1 MPKIQTLVTWNTGAS
16 FRFNNIVPVLFCAV
30 LFTSTC
36 IYGQEESDGASNLTL
51 HFQQTVIVQN
61 HDKFP
66 SPYSGTNSLD
76 ANETAALTVTSTL
89 FIHAS
94 LDKWIDAKLDSELA
108 SGKGLSSSTG
118 VAGFPNGE
126 AYRVSDVA
134 PAIELDR
141 AYLHKSIPID
151 SSHQIDVVAGKF
163 SLADHF
169 DVNAYSNSPRTQ
181 FLNWALINNGAWD
194 YPANTRGYTG
204 GIVIQYL
211 CGASAFRFAIAMEP
225 TTANGPNL
233 DEHIS
238 KAQGEALE
246 GQIGYSL
253 FGQTG
258 QSGL

>member
-1 MPKIQTLVTWNTGAS
+1 MTKIKKLLTWNAGAS
-16 FRFNNIVPVLFCAV
+16 FRVNKVVLILFYAA

-36 IYGQEESDGASNLTL
+36 IYGQEESDSASNLNL

-61 HDKFP
+61 HDKFH

-76 ANETAALTVTSTL
+76 ANESAALTVTSTL
-89 FIHAS
+89 FVHGS
-94 LDKWIDAKLDSELA
+94 LNKWIDAELDPELA
-108 SGKGLSSSTG
+108 GGKGLSSSTG

-169 DVNAYSNSPRTQ
+169 DVNAYSNSPRT
-181 FLNWALINNGAWD
+181 
-194 YPANTRGYTG
+194 
-204 GIVIQYL
+204 
-211 CGASAFRFAIAMEP
+211 
-225 TTANGPNL
+225 
-233 DEHIS
+233 
-238 KAQGEALE
+238 
-246 GQIGYSL
+246 
-253 FGQTG
+253 
-258 QSGL
+258 